1 MPDTTAPTPLSIA
14 PVPLLKL
21 GVNVIVPPAVIIVGE
36 AFKPLATGAGGG
48 GGADIVTVVLE
59 VVVTPPDVTLTLY
72 TVVVVGVK
80 EYV

>member
-1 MPDTTAPTPLSIA
+1 M
-14 PVPLLKL
+14 
-21 GVNVIVPPAVIIVGE
+21 IVPPAVIIVGDT
-36 AFKPLATGAGGG
+36 FKPLATGAG
-48 GGADIVTVVLE
+48 AAAIVTVVLD